1 VDATAA
7 LNILDATGR
16 IGEPVRL
23 LLRLGISDNASAKAA
38 GKVTTNRRSEDNLT
52 GAEELQR
59 MREMFA
65 RSPSFSAL
73 LQGPEHRFVLTNPAY
88 HQLIGHRNVIGL
100 PVLEA
105 VPEIE
110 GQGFLEL
117 LDNVF
122 ATGEPFVGKDVKIV
136 LQRSPGNVEETRYL
150 DFVYQPIKDESGN
163 VTSIF
168 VEGLDVTERR
178 ATEQALRELNADL
191 EKRVIERA
199 QARGRTWNLSPDLL
213 GALNAKG
220 YFETSNPAWRTIL
233 GWSEDEVA
241 SMSIFELLHPDDVE
255 HTRAGFELT
264 LVGQPAIRFVN
275 RYRCKD
281 SSYRYISWVGI
292 QEDGYVYCTGRDITA
307 EREAEI
313 ELSKAQD
320 ALRQA
325 QKVEAIGQLT
335 GGIAHDFNNLLTGI
349 IGSLG
354 LVRRRMA
361 TNNLDDIPRLMDAAS
376 SAALRAATLTH
387 RLLAFGRRQS
397 LDIRPNDVNR
407 IVAGIED
414 LLQRTMGERIDL
426 VCNLSEDLWT
436 GSTDANQLESA
447 LLNLAI
453 NARDAMPDGG
463 CLTIET
469 ANVQLDQAYAS
480 LHEDVQPGEYV
491 MVSVSDTGIG
501 MPPEVLEKALDPFFT
516 TKPVGEGT
524 GLGLSVI
531 YGFTKQGRGHLR
543 IHSEVGRGTTVKL
556 YLPRALQ
563 NAIDLKPVT
572 VETPR
577 GRGETILVVEDDAT
591 VRSIISDVLRD
602 LGYHVLTAA
611 DARFAIPLIQSEG
624 AIDLLISD
632 VILPHVNGRKLAET
646 ARTLRPALKVL
657 FVSGYSED
665 AIVRADLIEAGMDM
679 LTKPFALD
687 TLGAKVYAMINGWVP
702 A

>member
-1 VDATAA
+1 
-7 LNILDATGR
+7 
-16 IGEPVRL
+16 
-23 LLRLGISDNASAKAA
+23 
-38 GKVTTNRRSEDNLT
+38 
-52 GAEELQR
+52 

-100 PVLEA
+100 TVREA
-105 VPEIE
+105 VPEVE

-122 ATGEPFVGKDVKIV
+122 ASGEPFVGKDVKIV
-136 LQRSPGNVEETRYL
+136 LQRTPGGNEETRFL
-150 DFVYQPIKDESGN
+150 DFVYQPIKDESGK
-163 VTSIF
+163 VTAIF

-178 ATEQALRELNADL
+178 ATEQALRELNANL
-191 EKRVIERA
+191 ERRVIERA

-213 GALNAKG
+213 GALNSKG
-220 YFETSNPAWRTIL
+220 YFETSNPAWQTIL

-281 SSYRYISWVGI
+281 GSHRYISWVGI
-292 QEDGYVYCTGRDITA
+292 QEDDYVYCTGRDITV

-313 ELSKAQD
+313 ELAKAQD

-325 QKVEAIGQLT
+325 QKMEAIGQLT

-349 IGSLG
+349 IGSLD

-361 TNNLDDIPRLMDAAS
+361 SGSTEDIPRWMDAAS
-376 SAALRAATLTH
+376 LSAQRAAALTH

-397 LDIRPNDVNR
+397 LDTRPNDVNR
-407 IVAGIED
+407 IITGMQD
-414 LLQRTMGERIDL
+414 LLQRTMGERIEL
-426 VCNLSEDLWT
+426 LCKLSGDLWT
-436 GSTDANQLESA
+436 AFTDANQLEGA

-463 CLTIET
+463 RLTIES
-469 ANVQLDQAYAS
+469 ANVRLDKAYTS
-480 LHEDVQPGEYV
+480 LHEDVQPGDYV
-491 MVSVSDTGIG
+491 AVSVSDTGIG
-501 MPPEVLEKALDPFFT
+501 MSPEVVEKAVDPFFT

-531 YGFTKQGRGHLR
+531 YGFAKQSRGHLR
-543 IHSEVGRGTTVKL
+543 IYSQVGQGTTVKL
-556 YLPRALQ
+556 YLPRAQ
-563 NAIDLKPVT
+563 QSAVEPKPVAI
-572 VETPR
+572 ETPR
-577 GRGETILVVEDDAT
+577 GQGETILVVEDEAT
-591 VRSIISDVLRD
+591 VRSIIADALQD
-602 LGYHVLTAA
+602 LGYNVLTAS
-611 DARFAIPLIQSEG
+611 DARFAIPVLQSTTK
-624 AIDLLISD
+624 IDLLVSD
-632 VILPHVNGRKLAET
+632 VILPHVNGRKLAEM
-646 ARTLRPALKVL
+646 ARASRPTLKVL
-657 FVSGYSED
+657 FVSGYSENALARGEFID
-665 AIVRADLIEAGMDM
+665 TGMDM

-687 TLGAKVYAMINGWVP
+687 TLGAKVHAMINADSG
-702 A
+702 

>member
-1 VDATAA
+1 MLMVLTPTQQRLSRSAPIPCSTFTRAYPHRR
-7 LNILDATGR
+7 R
-16 IGEPVRL
+16 IFARGCSTTSGTE
-23 LLRLGISDNASAKAA
+23 
-38 GKVTTNRRSEDNLT
+38 GKVTTNRQSEENLT
-52 GAEELQR
+52 SAEELHR
-59 MREMFA
+59 MREMIA

-100 PVLEA
+100 TVREA
-105 VPEIE
+105 FPEIE

-136 LQRSPGNVEETRYL
+136 LQRTPGGIEEARHL
-150 DFVYQPIKDESGN
+150 DFVYQPIKDESGR

-178 ATEQALRELNADL
+178 ATEQALRELNANL

-199 QARGRTWNLSPDLL
+199 QARGRTWDLSPDLL
-213 GALNAKG
+213 GALNSKG
-220 YFETSNPAWRTIL
+220 YFETSNPAWRTML
-233 GWSEDEVA
+233 GWSEDEVT

-281 SSYRYISWVGI
+281 GSYRYISWVGI
-292 QEDGYVYCTGRDITA
+292 QEDGYVYCTGRDITV

-313 ELSKAQD
+313 ELSNAQD

-325 QKVEAIGQLT
+325 QKMEAIGQLT

-349 IGSLG
+349 IGSLD
-354 LVRRRMA
+354 LVRKRMA
-361 TNNLDDIPRLMDAAS
+361 TNRPDDIPRLMDAAS
-376 SAALRAATLTH
+376 TSAFRAAALTH
-387 RLLAFGRRQS
+387 RLLAFARRQS
-397 LDIRPNDVNR
+397 LDTRPNDVNR
-407 IVAGIED
+407 LVTGIED
-414 LLQRTMGERIDL
+414 LLQRTMGERIEL
-426 VCNLSEDLWT
+426 VCKPTSELWT
-436 GSTDANQLESA
+436 ASTDANQLESA

-453 NARDAMPDGG
+453 NARDAMPEGG
-463 CLTIET
+463 RLTIET
-469 ANVQLDQAYAS
+469 ENVRLDTAYAS

-491 MVSVSDTGIG
+491 AISVSDTGIG
-501 MPPEVLEKALDPFFT
+501 MAPEVLEKAVDPFFT

-531 YGFTKQGRGHLR
+531 YGFIKQSRGHLR
-543 IHSEVGRGTTVKL
+543 IFSEVGRGTTVKL
-556 YLPRALQ
+556 FFPRALQ
-563 NAIDLKPVT
+563 NAVELKPVA

-577 GRGETILVVEDDAT
+577 GHGETILVVEDDAT
-591 VRSIISDVLRD
+591 VRSIISDALQD
-602 LGYHVLTAA
+602 LGYSVLTAA
-611 DARFAIPLIQSEG
+611 DARFAIPILQSKRN
-624 AIDLLISD
+624 IDLLISD
-632 VILPHVNGRKLAET
+632 VILPHVNGRKLAEI
-646 ARTLRPALKVL
+646 ARAARPTLKVL

-665 AIVRADLIEAGMDM
+665 AIVRGNLIEAGMDM
-679 LTKPFALD
+679 LTKPFAL
-687 TLGAKVYAMINGWVP
+687 A
-702 A
+702 